1 MELPKG
7 ISEKSTINEIMVT
20 YGEPTD
26 KDISEDFSYYK
37 YGDIFESVEFSF
49 NGDRLTRLKVEYEPD
64 DLK

>member
-1 MELPKG
+1 MIARYLWNYKKG

-37 YGDIFESVEFSF
+37 YGDIFESVEFHLM
-49 NGDRLTRLKVEYEPD
+49 GID
-64 DLK
+64 